1 MKSKLIHEHHGEK
14 TFALIFDTGDEA
26 MAGLVEF
33 AKLNHL
39 GASQFHGDRRVS
51 RGDAGLLRLGI
62 QGVHEDPGEGAGRGS
77 LAHRRCCLEGR

>member
-33 AKLNHL
+33 AKAEPARRQPVHR
-39 GASQFHGDRRVS
+39 HRRVP
-51 RGDAGLLRLGI
+51 RRDAGLLRLG
-62 QGVHEDPGEGAGRGS
+62 D
-77 LAHRRCCLEGR
+77 RRSTRRSPCASRSRSSR